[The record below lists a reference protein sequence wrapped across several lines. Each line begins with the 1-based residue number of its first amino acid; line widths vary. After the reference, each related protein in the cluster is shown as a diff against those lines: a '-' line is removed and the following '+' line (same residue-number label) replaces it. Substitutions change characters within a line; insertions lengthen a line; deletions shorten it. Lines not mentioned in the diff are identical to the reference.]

1 MATRREV
8 VKALGVLGAAG
19 VSAALSPLK
28 AFGATKDSSGVVSF
42 SLPLRIPPVLS
53 RTRSTSTADYYDM
66 QVTQT
71 LASIIPGKSTPI
83 MGYNGMTPGPTIK
96 ARVGRQTVV
105 NIHNG
110 LSSTTLGGATGKI
123 VNHLHG
129 GNTPAADDGFPTD
142 YINPG
147 SNRTYTYPNSQ
158 LPSTL
163 WYHDHAMDVTGA
175 HVWHGMAGFYLLTD
189 SIEEALNLPSG
200 AYEVPLAIQDRN
212 FDSSGALVYTAN
224 MNGETGNAVLIN
236 GVVQPYLKVA
246 KRKYRFR
253 ILNGSN
259 SRFYRLAL
267 SNGGS
272 FKVLGME
279 GGLLPAP
286 VTVTSI
292 ALAPAERADIVIDF
306 SGVAVGSN
314 VVLRNT
320 LVSSTSTIYNLMR
333 FNVAT
338 TATDT
343 SVVPLALRSFTQLN
357 ASQAVRTR
365 DFTLSG
371 GMAMM
376 GSRMWTINGSPFN
389 ENVSI
394 ANPKANTV
402 EIWRFTNQSM
412 MDHPIH
418 VHQSMFQILDING
431 AAPPATHA
439 GWKDIVVVPRMMGTA
454 RIIIKFSGY
463 TGRYVLHCHN
473 LEHEDMAMMARF
485 DVLS

>member
-8 VKALGVLGAAG
+8 LKALGAAG
-19 VSAALSPLK
+19 ASAALSPLN
-28 AFGATKDSSGVVSF
+28 AFGASNDSSGVASF

-53 RTRSTSTADYYDM
+53 PTSSTSTADYYDM

-83 MGYNGMTPGPTIK
+83 IGYNGMTPGPTIK

-105 NIHNG
+105 NFYNG
-110 LSSTTLGGATGKI
+110 LPSTTLGGTTGKI
-123 VNHLHG
+123 VTHLHG
-129 GNTPAADDGFPTD
+129 GNTPSADDGFPTD

-147 SNRTYTYPNSQ
+147 SNRTYTYPNNQ
-158 LPSTL
+158 LPATL
-163 WYHDHAMDVTGA
+163 WYHDHAMDVTGP
-175 HVWHGMAGFYLLTD
+175 HVWYGMAGFYLLTD
-189 SIEEALNLPSG
+189 SVEEALNLPSG
-200 AYEVPLAIQDRN
+200 AYEVPLVIQDRN
-212 FDSSGALVYTAN
+212 FNSSGALVYTAN
-224 MNGETGNAVLIN
+224 MNGETGNAVLVN
-236 GVVQPYLKVA
+236 GVVQPSFNVA

-292 ALAPAERADIVIDF
+292 TLAPAERADIVIDF

-314 VVLRNT
+314 LVLRNT
-320 LVSSTSTIYNLMR
+320 LVSSTSTVYNLMR
-333 FNVAT
+333 FNVTA

-343 SVVPLALRSFTQLN
+343 SVVPSTLRSFTKLN

-371 GMAMM
+371 GMGMT
-376 GSRMWTINGSPFN
+376 GGMWTINGSPFN

-418 VHQSMFQILDING
+418 LHQSMFQILDING
-431 AAPPATHA
+431 AAPAATHA

-454 RIIIKFSGY
+454 RVIVKFSGY

-485 DVLS
+485 DVVP